1 MPGMN
6 VCLVLK
12 NPALVNVDLQLHVLL
27 RVVEGVGAGPVGVA
41 PGLLPEHVPLPHQL
55 HLDLLE
61 GLLLTEV
68 DHQLP
73 ADDVPGK
80 VDWLRLVELDEKI
93 PQSAHLCC
101 PEVELELQTAGR
113 LDRSNLIKSI
123 SYIV

>member
-1 MPGMN
+1 MN

-12 NPALVNVDLQLHVLL
+12 NPALVNIDLQLHVLL
-27 RVVEGVGAGPVGVA
+27 RVVEGVGAGPIGVA

-68 DHQLP
+68 DHQLA

-80 VDWLRLVELDEKI
+80 VDRLGLVEPDEKI
-93 PQSAHLCC
+93 PQTAHVCC
-101 PEVELELQTAGR
+101 CDVEQEQQTAGWLGLAGR
-113 LDRSNLIKSI
+113 TN
-123 SYIV
+123 